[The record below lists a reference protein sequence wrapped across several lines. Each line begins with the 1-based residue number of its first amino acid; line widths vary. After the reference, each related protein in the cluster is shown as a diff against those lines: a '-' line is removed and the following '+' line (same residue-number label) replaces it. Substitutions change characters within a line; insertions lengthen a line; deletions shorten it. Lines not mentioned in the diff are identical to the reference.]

1 MSLVCLEIVFLAEVL
16 LRHSR
21 ATRWKKRL
29 VQIKVHSIFSSSLD
43 LFSLSVR
50 EASGPPHPR
59 PPPLQPKLNSY
70 SPLKLSSNKRV
81 ARRIIVGIL

>member
-16 LRHSR
+16 LRHSG
-21 ATRWKKRL
+21 AARWKKRL
-29 VQIKVHSIFSSSLD
+29 VQIKVHSIFSSSLG

-50 EASGPPHPR
+50 EASGPP
-59 PPPLQPKLNSY
+59 PPPPQPKPNSY